1 MQATN
6 YRISKYSKDRYFL
19 VFLLGFAVMMVT
31 LIPFM
36 ICEKGRFIYYG
47 DYNAQQIPFY
57 SLVNDAVRSGQFGW
71 NWYTDL
77 GTDLLSSYSFYLT
90 GSPFFWL
97 TVLLPRGAVTY
108 AMPFLLALK
117 HGIATLTAYIYI
129 RRFVRGKQSALT
141 GALLYAFSGFQIYN
155 IFFNHFQD
163 VTAFFP
169 LMLIAMEENINN
181 HRKGAFAFTVALMAC
196 INYYFFCGQAVFLV
210 IYYLFRMKCPDFHT
224 SWKKFFLLCFEAVI
238 GTAVAGAILLPSFL
252 LVINNTRVS
261 DPLFG
266 TDALIYKDSTVIP
279 RIIQTFF
286 MPSDPPAF
294 PILFDSDYE
303 KWASIGGYFPL
314 FGMIGVITFMR
325 THRKHWATRI
335 SYFLIICAMIPI
347 LNCLF
352 QAANGYYYARWFYMP
367 ILLFA
372 MMTSRTI
379 DEEGVKIKPAMIIS
393 IAMLALF
400 IFQSL
405 MPIQLRDG
413 GLLYLSVPSDIKY
426 FWITMCIALFSL
438 MIVGYLFD
446 LKNRGK
452 SYGHAMVW
460 TTAVFCVGL
469 IFTTTLYNAVS
480 PEKANEY
487 IDSAIDGG
495 SEVYENLSEDN
506 FFRVDMSNSVD
517 NYPMFWQLPSIR
529 AFQSVV
535 EPSIMKFY
543 QAIDMDRAVAS
554 RPDPDHYTL
563 RGLFSVKY
571 YYRQKTN
578 DMRFASGIPES
589 SSEKKNNSFAN
600 LLGDKIVNNAIEV
613 KEASQMNIPEE
624 MPGFEYVG
632 ENEYF
637 EIYENKLYIPMGMG
651 FSKYVSESTLES
663 RSKKIREKLLM
674 NALIL
679 SDEQIEKY
687 SDILTEVPEADL
699 SGLNKTDYR
708 EFCEE
713 RLKNC
718 SSSFTFDSYGFKSVI
733 DLDSPQLVFFSV
745 PYSKGWTAEVNGK
758 PADIEKVSYGFMAVK
773 ADSGNNTIEFHY
785 ETPGLKHG
793 IMITGAALL
802 ILIMYLLICRRFRGK
817 EKEFGFAH
825 TYDYTSCH
833 GVAPS
838 QLYCNSFR
846 REPEKTDKKKKAPR
860 KASSG
865 EKK

>member
-19 VFLLGFAVMMVT
+19 VFLLGAAIMLIT

-57 SLVNDAVRSGQFGW
+57 SLVNDAVRSRQFGW
-71 NWYTDL
+71 NWFTDL
-77 GTDLLSSYSFYLT
+77 GSDLISSYSFYLF

-97 TVLLPRGAVTY
+97 TVLLPQKAVTFS
-108 AMPFLLALK
+108 MPFLLAIK
-117 HGIATLTAYIYI
+117 HGVATLTAYIYI
-129 RRFVRGKQSALT
+129 RKFIRGKQSALT

-181 HRKGAFAFTVALMAC
+181 GRKGAFALTTALMAC

-210 IYYLFRMKCPDFHT
+210 IYYLFRMKCPDFRT
-224 SWKKFFLLCFEAVI
+224 SWKKFFLLCFEAVT
-238 GTAVAGAILLPSFL
+238 GTAIAAVILLPSFL
-252 LVINNTRVS
+252 LVINNTRVN

-266 TDALIYKDSTVIP
+266 TDALIYTDSTIIP
-279 RIIQTFF
+279 RVIQTFF
-286 MPSDPPAF
+286 MPSDPPAY
-294 PILFDSDYE
+294 PILFSSDHG
-303 KWASIGGYFPL
+303 KWASIGGYLPL
-314 FGMIGVITFMR
+314 FGMLGVITFMR
-325 THRKHWATRI
+325 THRKHWASRL
-335 SYFLIICAMIPI
+335 SYFLILCAFLPI

-367 ILLFA
+367 ILIFT
-372 MMTSRTI
+372 MMTAQTI
-379 DEEGVKIKPAMIIS
+379 DEEGVKVKPAV
-393 IAMLALF
+393 IASAAVLAVF

-405 MPIQLRDG
+405 MPEKMHDGQLEFFKVPRDMT
-413 GLLYLSVPSDIKY
+413 Y
-426 FWITMCIALFSL
+426 FWITMGIALFSL
-438 MIVGYLFD
+438 LIAGYLFD
-446 LKNRGK
+446 LKKRGRP
-452 SYGHAMVW
+452 YGHAMVW
-460 TTAVFCVGL
+460 TTAVFCIGL
-469 IFTTTLYNAVS
+469 IFTTTLYNAVD
-480 PEKANEY
+480 PKTANTY
-487 IDSAIDGG
+487 IDSAINGG
-495 SEVYENLSEDN
+495 PDVCENVSEDN
-506 FFRVDMSNSVD
+506 FFRVDISNSRD

-529 AFQSVV
+529 AFQSVI

-543 QAIDMDRAVAS
+543 EKVDIDRSVAS

-571 YYRQKTN
+571 YYREKTD
-578 DMRFASGIPES
+578 DMEFPSGL
-589 SSEKKNNSFAN
+589 SEVFDSTNGQINKKFTDK
-600 LLGDKIVNNAIEV
+600 LGLDNKV
-613 KEASQMNIPEE
+613 KTPAQMNIPEE

-651 FSKYVSESTLES
+651 FDKYISEGDAED
-663 RSKKIREKLLM
+663 KAKNVRERLM
-674 NALIL
+674 INALIL
-679 SDEQIEKY
+679 TDEQIEKY
-687 SDILTEVPEADL
+687 SDILTEAEPHDIT
-699 SGLNKTDYR
+699 GLTKKDYR
-708 EFCEE
+708 KACEE
-713 RLKNC
+713 KLKNC
-718 SSSFTFDSYGFKSVI
+718 SSSFTYDSYGFKSVI

-758 PADIEKVSYGFMAVK
+758 PADVEKVTYGFMAVK
-773 ADSGNNTIEFHY
+773 ADSGNNTIVFRY

-793 IMITGAALL
+793 IMISAAALF
-802 ILIMYLLICRRFRGK
+802 ILIMYMLICRRYRGK
-817 EKEFGFAH
+817 ESEYGFSH
-825 TYDYTSCH
+825 SYSYTSCH

-846 REPEKTDKKKKAPR
+846 REPEKTDKKKKALR
-860 KASSG
+860 KEASG